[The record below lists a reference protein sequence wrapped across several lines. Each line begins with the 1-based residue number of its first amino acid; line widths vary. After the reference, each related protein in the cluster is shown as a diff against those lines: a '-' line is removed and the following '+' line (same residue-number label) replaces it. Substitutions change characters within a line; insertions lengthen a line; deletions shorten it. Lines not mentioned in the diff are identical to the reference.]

1 MSKADKM
8 FEELGYEKN
17 DIKAVDG
24 DIIFTTYEKE
34 NQLGSKRF
42 NKTINFIVIDEYMS
56 FKNILILD
64 KKEIKAIN
72 KKVKELGW
80 LDVK

>member
-8 FEELGYEKN
+8 FEELGYTKN
-17 DIKAVDG
+17 DIKATDG

-34 NQLGSKRF
+34 NQLGSKKF

-64 KKEIKAIN
+64 KKELKAIN
-72 KKVKELGW
+72 EKIKELGW
-80 LDVK
+80 NES

>member
-1 MSKADKM
+1 MNKADKM
-8 FEELGYEKN
+8 FEELGYKQN
-17 DIKAVDG
+17 DIRATDG

-34 NQLGSKRF
+34 NQLGRKRF

-64 KKEIKAIN
+64 KRELQAIN
-72 KKVKELGW
+72 EKVKELGW
-80 LDVK
+80 NDE